1 MTTRRLMLT
10 LTVGVALFACVAGLI
25 LEVRR
30 AERAERTLE
39 EIYQSALS
47 ETAEQM
53 QALSLTLEKA
63 LVTGD
68 VSQNVKLLAQVSQ
81 LSEDVRRNL
90 TFLPLSHEA
99 MAPTLTFANQLAEY
113 AAVLL
118 PVLVKEGE
126 LPGSD
131 ASQLETLL
139 TDLLSAKQSA
149 VPCAAGSEGAAVVP
163 QQPRAGVFRE
173 GIRGGAAV
181 GKRRGQG

>member
-81 LSEDVRRNL
+81 LSEDVRRQ
-90 TFLPLSHEA
+90 PDLS
-99 MAPTLTFANQLAEY
+99 APEPRGHGPDADLRQSAGGVCGG
-113 AAVLL
+113 AAARAG
-118 PVLVKEGE
+118 EG
-126 LPGSD
+126 GG
-131 ASQLETLL
+131 ASGERRKPAGNAA
-139 TDLLSAKQSA
+139 DGLLSATA
-149 VPCAAGSEGAAVVP
+149 VSCPLRS
-163 QQPRAGVFRE
+163 R
-173 GIRGGAAV
+173 I
-181 GKRRGQG
+181 

>member
-99 MAPTLTFANQLAEY
+99 MAPTLTFANQLA
-113 AAVLL
+113 
-118 PVLVKEGE
+118 KEV
-126 LPGSD
+126 PD
-131 ASQLETLL
+131 A
-139 TDLLSAKQSA
+139 
-149 VPCAAGSEGAAVVP
+149 
-163 QQPRAGVFRE
+163 
-173 GIRGGAAV
+173 
-181 GKRRGQG
+181 